1 MVGSRGCN
9 NEVVVDAL
17 RNKGFHVNYVEDV
30 RIPKPSKIAPADV
43 VYGAYLQ
50 TCSRYVA
57 AAQVFGKKTIIHF
70 VGSDAYRYVREK
82 GLRKLYWMTLVHACD
97 RIFYVSEHL
106 TAFVGR
112 QGAILPF
119 PIRVSLFE
127 KGGHA
132 SRERDV
138 LYYCPS
144 GAENTRIYRLD
155 WILTYAKTHPDEK
168 ITLLGNETH
177 PAECRLGLR
186 NVEVIPFVRY
196 EQMADV
202 YKKHKRLV
210 RMTTEDGLPR
220 MVDEALLSGMEVI
233 FNGRVIDKVP
243 PERDP
248 VKFADRF
255 EQELSK
261 IL

>member
-1 MVGSRGCN
+1 MVSSRGSN

-30 RIPKPSKIAPADV
+30 RIPKLSKIAPAHV
-43 VYGAYLQ
+43 VYGAFLQ
-50 TCSRYVA
+50 TCNRYIA
-57 AAQVFGKKTIIHF
+57 AAQVLHKKTMIHF
-70 VGSDAYRYVREK
+70 VGSDAYRYAREK
-82 GLRKLYWMTLVHACD
+82 GLRKLYYTTLVHACD
-97 RIFYVSEHL
+97 RVFYVSEHL
-106 TAFVGR
+106 TTFVRR
-112 QGAILPF
+112 QGAILPL
-119 PIRVSLFE
+119 PIRVSLFD
-127 KGGHA
+127 KAGHA

-144 GAENTRIYRLD
+144 GAESERIYRLD
-155 WILTYAKTHPDEK
+155 WILAYAKTHPDEK
-168 ITLLGNETH
+168 ITILGNVGH
-177 PAECRLGLR
+177 PAEYRLDLR

-196 EQMADV
+196 EQIVDV
-202 YKKHKRLV
+202 YNRHKRLV
-210 RMTTEDGLPR
+210 RMTTQDGLPR
-220 MVDEALLSGMEVI
+220 MIDEALLSGMEVI

-248 VKFADRF
+248 VEFADRF

>member
-30 RIPKPSKIAPADV
+30 RIPKLSKIAPADV
-43 VYGAYLQ
+43 VYGAFLQ

-57 AAQVFGKKTIIHF
+57 AAQVLHKKTMIHF
-70 VGSDAYRYVREK
+70 VGSDAYRYAREK

-97 RIFYVSEHL
+97 RVFYVSEHL
-106 TAFVGR
+106 TTFVGR
-112 QGAILPF
+112 QGTILPF

-127 KGGHA
+127 KAGHA

-144 GAENTRIYRLD
+144 GAENERIYRLD
-155 WILTYAKTHPDEK
+155 WILAYAKAHPDEK
-168 ITLLGNETH
+168 ITILGNETH
-177 PAECRLGLR
+177 PAEYRLDLR

-196 EQMADV
+196 EQIVDV
-202 YKKHKRLV
+202 YNRHKRLV

-220 MVDEALLSGMEVI
+220 MVDEAILSGLQVI
-233 FNGRVIDKVP
+233 FNDKRIQEVP

-248 VKFADRF
+248 TVFAERF
-255 EQELSK
+255 EQELLK